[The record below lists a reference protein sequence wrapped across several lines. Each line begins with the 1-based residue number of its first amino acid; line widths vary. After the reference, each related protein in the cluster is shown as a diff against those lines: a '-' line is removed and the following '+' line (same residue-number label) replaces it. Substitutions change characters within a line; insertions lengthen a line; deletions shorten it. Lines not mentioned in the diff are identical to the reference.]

1 MPYIKTDAMT
11 RLSFSSI
18 IIFLFML
25 EACTKTVDNS
35 SVDSSNSAS
44 IFPMQT
50 GNSWVYQDSIFDAKG
65 KTVLNYTDTAFI
77 ADQTIAS
84 NGYIFH
90 AFNDSLGWFGA
101 NSYIAVDGSNASLF
115 VLDSLNAVSP
125 YLFFTITAPDP
136 GSSEADA
143 LYSFATTFNV
153 NGFSCYKNLE
163 QVKDENG
170 NIIYANVYYVSPGI
184 GVVRIEEYSPN
195 PDSKALYLDYSQT
208 LKSYNFK

>member
-1 MPYIKTDAMT
+1 MT

-18 IIFLFML
+18 IFFLFIL
-25 EACTKTVDNS
+25 EACTKTVDSNTI
-35 SVDSSNSAS
+35 DNSNSPS

-50 GNSWVYQDSIFDAKG
+50 GNSWIYQDSIFDASG
-65 KTVLNYTDTAFI
+65 KAVLSYTDSAFI
-77 ADQTIAS
+77 SDQTIAS
-84 NGYIFH
+84 NGYTFH

-101 NSYIAVDGSNASLF
+101 ASYVAVDGYNASLF

-125 YLFFTITAPDP
+125 YLFFTMSAPDP
-136 GSSEADA
+136 AASEADA

-195 PDSKALYLDYSQT
+195 PDSKVLYLDYSQT

>member
-1 MPYIKTDAMT
+1 MT

-18 IIFLFML
+18 IIFLFIL
-25 EACTKTVDNS
+25 EACTKTVDSNTIDNS
-35 SVDSSNSAS
+35 NAPS

-50 GNSWVYQDSIFDAKG
+50 GNSWIYQDSIFDASG
-65 KTVLNYTDTAFI
+65 KAVLSYSDSAFI
-77 ADQTIAS
+77 SDQTITS
-84 NGYIFH
+84 NGYNFH

-101 NSYIAVDGSNASLF
+101 NSFIAVDGSNASLF
-115 VLDSLNAVSP
+115 VLDSLNATSS
-125 YLFFTITAPDP
+125 YLFFTIAAPDP
-136 GSSEADA
+136 LSSETDA
-143 LYSFATTFNV
+143 LYSFTMTFNV
-153 NGFSCYKNLE
+153 KGFSCYKNLE

>member
-1 MPYIKTDAMT
+1 MT

-18 IIFLFML
+18 IIFLFIL
-25 EACTKTVDNS
+25 EACTKTVDSNTIDNS
-35 SVDSSNSAS
+35 NAPS

-50 GNSWVYQDSIFDAKG
+50 GNSWIYQDSIFDASG
-65 KTVLNYTDTAFI
+65 KAVLSYSDSAFI
-77 ADQTIAS
+77 SDQTITS
-84 NGYIFH
+84 NGYNFH

-101 NSYIAVDGSNASLF
+101 NSFIAVDGSNASLF
-115 VLDSLNAVSP
+115 VLDSLNATSS
-125 YLFFTITAPDP
+125 YLFFTIAAPDP
-136 GSSEADA
+136 LSSETDA
-143 LYSFATTFNV
+143 LYSFTTTFNV
-153 NGFSCYKNLE
+153 KGFSCYKNLE

>member
-1 MPYIKTDAMT
+1 MT
-11 RLSFSSI
+11 KLSFSSM
-18 IIFLFML
+18 IIFLFIL

-35 SVDSSNSAS
+35 SVDNSNSPS

-65 KTVLNYTDTAFI
+65 NTVLNYTDTAFI
-77 ADQTIAS
+77 TDQTIAS
-84 NGYIFH
+84 NGYTFH

-101 NSYIAVDGSNASLF
+101 SSYIAVDGSNTSLY
-115 VLDSLNAVSP
+115 VLDSLQATSS
-125 YLFFTITAPDP
+125 YLFFTRTAPDP
-136 GSSEADA
+136 SSSETDA
-143 LYSFATTFNV
+143 LYSFAATFNV

-163 QVKDENG
+163 QIKDENG
-170 NIIYANVYYVSPGI
+170 NIIYANVYYISPGI

-208 LKSYNFK
+208 LKSYTLK